1 MARMGTQKIRSV
13 SSATILSSLSECGF
27 AHVKVPVSLDAFE
40 QLSSEIGTIELR
52 TDIKIDRKGEAL
64 QAQNRIAAGRPS
76 TYQADPLEFHSDNP
90 RMNVLAWYCVAQDET
105 DGATRLIDTSN
116 VAEYFSEEELAVL
129 TSINVAY
136 SIWLPGSDRES
147 FLNEPLLSN
156 TPFGYRTYYQS
167 WFLLDRYSD
176 EQAAALNKFADY
188 INHMREKNSIDV
200 KLAKGECL
208 FVDNRRILHGRNALG
223 YGSKRHLIR
232 LYIRSRHLWAVAQE
246 ISVDS

>member
-1 MARMGTQKIRSV
+1 MARMDTQMIRSV
-13 SSATILSSLSECGF
+13 SPATVLSSLSECGY
-27 AHVKVPVSLDAFE
+27 AHVKVPVSLDTFE

-64 QAQNRIAAGRPS
+64 QAQNRIATGRPS
-76 TYQADPLEFHSDNP
+76 TYQADPLDFHSDNP

-116 VAEYFSEEELAVL
+116 VAEYFSEDELAVL
-129 TSINVAY
+129 TGINVTY

-147 FLNEPLLSN
+147 FLNEPLLTK

-176 EQAAALNKFADY
+176 EQASALNRFAGY
-188 INHMREKNSIDV
+188 ISQMSETNSIGV
-200 KLAKGECL
+200 KLAKGESL
-208 FVDNRRILHGRNALG
+208 FIDNRRILHGRNALG
-223 YGSKRHLIR
+223 YRSERHLIR
-232 LYIRSRHLWAVAQE
+232 LYIRSTHLWAAARE
-246 ISVDS
+246 IS